1 MAKQNEEFSSLKAQL
16 EEKQCE
22 LTIIMEELENKKK
35 LLSKLGCEIQDKDK
49 VIETHELQTLKFTQ
63 QNKDAKEKSL
73 ADSKTITKLTENNNT
88 LLSEIN
94 NFKNKLNAAECKIK
108 EQNETQTSNSN
119 GISYSLEITRTKKK
133 QYKKLNKDKEE
144 LIATLQEQV
153 NELTTAIEKMKTTHQ
168 KELDTLNSKYKTNEN
183 KQNAVQTILR
193 THVRDN
199 MFVPR
204 MSKEAEKIANEIQ
217 FIDTLPKEEIKDVES
232 EDSSSQNEPLIDMEQ
247 IELHPTATTSNNEDK
262 IEERRGS
269 FTVFF
274 NEEEEKEDEK
284 KGHRRMQTANY
295 AAPTS
300 IKEETESK
308 EDSKSRIKL
317 PQRDTMRDH
326 FELVIKSVMLKKKEL
341 QVLGSLNYSKLYEE
355 VKKDNF
361 PFYLYQEWAI
371 QRLYSELANRK
382 APTKDTAPKSN
393 PVKAGGSNINK

>member
-326 FELVIKSVMLKKKEL
+326 FELVFIYSGNKISDAKKEG
-341 QVLGSLNYSKLYEE
+341 VAS
-355 VKKDNF
+355 
-361 PFYLYQEWAI
+361 
-371 QRLYSELANRK
+371 
-382 APTKDTAPKSN
+382 
-393 PVKAGGSNINK
+393 AGQP